1 MRSFSLL
8 LLLSLQLLLPSIVL
22 AQPPQAKGGG
32 QPRNEQIRKAMQ
44 LDADG
49 KYSEARALLEQEIAS
64 AADPAAKAAAQ
75 RVMALSWAF
84 ENNCGKAVE
93 FLEPVIAYWKTQEQ
107 AAPGNAFYQQG
118 EMANEAAR
126 ICIEAG
132 ELGRAFDLYQRGRE
146 LGQQEPNIPPA
157 RKALWDYRWEHALA
171 RIAARRNQKALAEKH
186 VAAARVI
193 LDAMKDKDAQLHAQQ
208 AAFFP
213 YLTGY
218 VALHTGDYHR
228 AIEDLGQANQGDPFY
243 LCLIGMAHDKLGEKD
258 KARAYYEKASK
269 NRGHNPPAAF
279 AHYYSRKALGLR

>member
-1 MRSFSLL
+1 MRTFTLL
-8 LLLSLQLLLPSIVL
+8 LILPSITF
-22 AQPPQAKGGG
+22 AQAPQTKGGG

-49 KYSEARALLEQEIAS
+49 KYGEARTILEQEIAN

-93 FLEPVIAYWKTQEQ
+93 YLEPVIAYWKTQEQ

-132 ELGRAFDLYQRGRE
+132 ELGKAFDLYQRGRE
-146 LGQQEPNIPPA
+146 LGQKEPNIAPA
-157 RKALWDYRWEHALA
+157 RMALWDYRWEHALA

-186 VAAARVI
+186 VASARGI
-193 LDAMKDKDAQLHAQQ
+193 LDSIKDKDAQLHAQQ
-208 AAFFP
+208 AGFFP

-218 VALHTGDYHR
+218 VALYTGDYR
-228 AIEDLGQANQGDPFY
+228 KAIEDLNQANQGDPFY
-243 LCLIGMAHDKLGEKD
+243 LCLLGMAHDKLGEKD
-258 KARAYYEKASK
+258 KAREYFEKASK

-279 AHYYSRKALGLR
+279 AHYYSRKALASR